1 MGIGKKMFILLSFSS
16 SPYQPQKML
25 HIVRT
30 KKKKKSHLPNGI
42 RNNFMKKKINPR
54 SSSTIGSMVLAL
66 CLKHN

>member
-42 RNNFMKKKINPR
+42 RNNFMKKKSIQ
-54 SSSTIGSMVLAL
+54 GAVVLLARWY
-66 CLKHN
+66 